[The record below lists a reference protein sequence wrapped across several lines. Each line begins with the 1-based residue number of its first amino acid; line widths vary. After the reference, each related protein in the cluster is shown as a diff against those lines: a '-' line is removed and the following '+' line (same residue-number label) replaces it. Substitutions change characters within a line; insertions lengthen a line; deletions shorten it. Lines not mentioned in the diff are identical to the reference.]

1 MKNNDKINLRI
12 YGFKKK
18 TSKSCLNKFKSVE
31 FFDSFDPSNLN
42 NILNWADFGLTTSYF
57 ESYCK
62 VLYEYIEA
70 KVIPITTN
78 FFGSEIIK
86 NDYNG
91 IVIGKPY
98 HKNLIKTL
106 ENIVKKPKV
115 IERYIENV
123 KKTKVLYD
131 NDEFDKILS
140 IYQKLCK

>member
-1 MKNNDKINLRI
+1 MHQYTHIIL
-12 YGFKKK
+12 
-18 TSKSCLNKFKSVE
+18 C
-31 FFDSFDPSNLN
+31 SNLH
-42 NILNWADFGLTTSYF
+42 NILSWADFGLTTSYF

-62 VLYEYIEA
+62 VLYEYIDA
-70 KVIPITTN
+70 KVIPITTK

-91 IVIGKPY
+91 IVINKPY
-98 HKNLIKTL
+98 DKNLMKTL
-106 ENIVKKPKV
+106 KNIVNNPKV

-131 NDEFDKILS
+131 NEEFDKILN